1 MKQLLSF
8 FIFFTLV
15 LSAQSSEFSNFENN
29 LEDIKND
36 DSLSINNKHFAL
48 YQHTL
53 NLGAYGLDYLATR
66 ESGNGIFLELM
77 KESWKEYIT
86 TSKTYLDLSKNMKKS
101 EKALVEIFLIE
112 RTQSLYNTYM
122 DNKPTRQILKDQ
134 SLVLDHQIENFFER
148 TLSKSNRKKIASYLF
163 QIKKEKPSG
172 FNQSV
177 IFSKFLNNESLKQF
191 ANLDSHVTDLFSKL
205 FSISTN
211 SISYSFGAIA
221 SPIEW
226 GNGGQLRN
234 DKKAQ
239 NKIFNELKPLDIIF
253 EKKGYKLTDYTIPG
267 YWGHNAVW
275 LGTKEQLIELGIW
288 DKKELELFRTQIE
301 NGNSI
306 FEMRKWGITFSN
318 FEKWINM
325 DAYASIRVKGIL
337 EKSKKDLLKVF
348 RIFSEQ
354 LNKKYDFG
362 FNADT
367 SFKITCSEVIYLA
380 YGDYNWPTKNI
391 FGRNTI
397 SPNDMAE
404 SAFYKDSP
412 FQFIS
417 FVTGD
422 EEKGATFQSKEFFA
436 NLMGFNAKDD
446 GTFKKRYNECKLS
459 HKRQKRRGIKIKNNC
474 VKKEKYLY
482 L

>member
-1 MKQLLSF
+1 MKSF
-8 FIFFTLV
+8 LIIYFALIFSV
-15 LSAQSSEFSNFENN
+15 HSSEFSNFESN
-29 LEDIKND
+29 LEKIKND
-36 DSLSINNKHFAL
+36 SSLSVNKKHFAL

-66 ESGNGIFLELM
+66 ESGNGIFLELT
-77 KESWKEYIT
+77 KESWKEYIK
-86 TSKTYLDLSKNMKKS
+86 TSTAFLDLSENKTKA
-101 EKALVEIFLIE
+101 EKALIELYLIE

-122 DNKPTRQILKDQ
+122 DNKPTRLILKDQ
-134 SLVLDHQIENFFER
+134 SLILDHQIAEFFKR
-148 TLSKSNRKKIASYLF
+148 VLSKSNRNKILRFVTLVKAKKPNGYNESIIY
-163 QIKKEKPSG
+163 
-172 FNQSV
+172 N
-177 IFSKFLNNESLKQF
+177 KFLNKESLKDF
-191 ANLDSHVTDLFSKL
+191 ANLDSHFSDFFSKL

-221 SPIEW
+221 GPIEW
-226 GNGGQLRN
+226 GDGGQLRN
-234 DKKAQ
+234 DIESQ
-239 NKIFNELKPLDIIF
+239 RKIFNQLKPLDIIF

-267 YWGHNAVW
+267 YWGHNAIW

-288 DKKELELFRTQIE
+288 DNKELEPFREQIE

-306 FEMRKWGITFSN
+306 FEMRKWGITFAS
-318 FEKWINM
+318 FDKWIDM

-337 EKSKKDLLKVF
+337 EKSQQEVLKIF

-354 LNKKYDFG
+354 IEKDYDFG

-404 SAFYKDSP
+404 SVFYKDSP
-412 FQFIS
+412 FEFIS
-417 FVTGD
+417 YVTGD
-422 EEKGATFQSKEFFA
+422 EEGEATFQSKEYFA
-436 NLMGFNAKDD
+436 NLMDFNAKKD
-446 GTFKKRYNECKLS
+446 GTYKKRYNECNLS
-459 HKRQKRRGIKIKNNC
+459 YKRQNRRAIKLKNNC

-482 L
+482 LK